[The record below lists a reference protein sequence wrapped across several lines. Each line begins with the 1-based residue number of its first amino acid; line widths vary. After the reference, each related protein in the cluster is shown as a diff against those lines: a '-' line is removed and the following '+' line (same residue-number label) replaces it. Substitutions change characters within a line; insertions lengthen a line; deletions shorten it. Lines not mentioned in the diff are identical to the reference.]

1 MSFIKRFKPV
11 LMLSSLGIMLLLLV
25 SSAFAGEADIILPDL
40 SKVSFSIFGG
50 LSGLSIM
57 YFGIVV
63 CFIGLVFS
71 IIQANQTKNLPCH
84 EAMLEVSEIIWQ
96 TCKSY
101 LAQQGKFL
109 IILWVLIAICMV
121 YYFMGLSHAPFGNMI
136 IILLASILG
145 ILGSY
150 GVAWFGMRI
159 NTRANPGPLS
169 LPSAGNRSMSSIY
182 PLPLE

>member
-1 MSFIKRFKPV
+1 
-11 LMLSSLGIMLLLLV
+11 
-25 SSAFAGEADIILPDL
+25 
-40 SKVSFSIFGG
+40 
-50 LSGLSIM
+50 
-57 YFGIVV
+57 
-63 CFIGLVFS
+63 
-71 IIQANQTKNLPCH
+71 
-84 EAMLEVSEIIWQ
+84 MLEVSEIIWQ

-159 NTRANPGPLS
+159 NTRANSRPLS
-169 LPSAGNRSMSSIY
+169 LPPRETGRCRQYTPYLWNERRSS
-182 PLPLE
+182 PREP